1 MKIKIKLFFILKHLE
16 LVLNDNLKE
25 AFIIGVDEK
34 AKERLRRLTES
45 KKVTPIDIENILSTS
60 SSSPSSSSFSVSSSS
75 SSESAS
81 NSFSSYTQAEAATRV
96 NHSLNTDKINSDTSV
111 QLLNT
116 EKSSYQRLSLND
128 SNTSSSF
135 SSFKSYKSSL
145 DHRSEL
151 PPLPPQSQQPKMV
164 KHQQQNQTQTFHSL
178 NPFHE
183 RFDADNSMP
192 EKALNT
198 TFNSSTNNINININT
213 STNGLIQIK
222 NQINSGTS
230 SNSSFSSL
238 KKQRAPL
245 APNSPLIKET
255 NVAATVHHKPFVLI
269 KDNQLK
275 SINLIHHNHHVNTIT
290 NTTMTPTTSMGN
302 HSTKSNKSVLSSASN
317 STTNCDDIQLS
328 SSSSSSSTTP
338 STSSKSSNQQQQQQ
352 SASILSSPVQSNQM
366 DNPSISP
373 NYCSTSS
380 VSSNSLP
387 SPQPLS
393 QHTNVMDPNNIGVID
408 IPIDSSHREMAIDCP
423 DNFVPEI
430 KTRPCYPPQQID
442 TTILHQEA
450 KSVSSSS
457 SSSSKKKSS
466 SNKKNKKI
474 KKKTATNTL
483 TPSITASSSTSVT
496 PSTNTTL
503 NVSNTSE
510 LHLIAP
516 TTTKNF
522 SKNNKNESASHQ
534 NMSASLSS
542 IQYIDD
548 EVRTKA
554 VANVVIGHATTS
566 PLSLLNA
573 EINGLD
579 CTSKISIGK
588 KLFEK
593 QKQHTVTNGGNTSP
607 FLRNNSLRHGQATS
621 AQFKYGAVNS
631 GFQIDDEE
639 TFQSPLNIDNNSKAD
654 DLVELDNN
662 TDDELT
668 KVKNVRPPTPP
679 VRADTLLLSSVNAID
694 IDIADNQNS
703 PSSTTSLD
711 AFFKSIQTK
720 AFNIDELKSSSSSEY
735 IEIQDLFKNIDFIQ
749 NKLDEIKNSNSL
761 SNSCV
766 SYESLKQ
773 SQAIDFSLSNLM
785 DNDLAEKLFKACN
798 QDVNLL
804 RKMCETKNFR
814 NTLDLYNRLIK
825 LNANVPLKPLASNA
839 QELADEVF
847 IYLHS

>member
-1 MKIKIKLFFILKHLE
+1 M
-16 LVLNDNLKE
+16 LNDNLKE

-34 AKERLRRLTES
+34 AKERLKRLTES

-75 SSESAS
+75 SSDSAS
-81 NSFSSYTQAEAATRV
+81 NSFSSCTQAEAATRV

-116 EKSSYQRLSLND
+116 EKSSHQRLSLND

-145 DHRSEL
+145 DHRSDL

-192 EKALNT
+192 EKALST
-198 TFNSSTNNINININT
+198 PFNSSTNNINININT

-222 NQINSGTS
+222 NQINSSTS

-255 NVAATVHHKPFVLI
+255 NEVAPVHHKPFVLI

-275 SINLIHHNHHVNTIT
+275 SINLIHHNHHAIKTT
-290 NTTMTPTTSMGN
+290 TTTMTTTTSIGN

-393 QHTNVMDPNNIGVID
+393 HHTNVIDPNNLGVID

-442 TTILHQEA
+442 NSILHQEA
-450 KSVSSSS
+450 KSVSSSSS

-474 KKKTATNTL
+474 KKKTAINTP
-483 TPSITASSSTSVT
+483 TPSITASSSTSAT

-516 TTTKNF
+516 ITTKNS
-522 SKNNKNESASHQ
+522 SKNNKNESVGHQ

-554 VANVVIGHATTS
+554 VANAVVGHATIS

-579 CTSKISIGK
+579 CTSKISMGK

-593 QKQHTVTNGGNTSP
+593 QRQQTVTSGGNTSP
-607 FLRNNSLRHGQATS
+607 FLRNNSLRHGQTTTAP
-621 AQFKYGAVNS
+621 FKYGAVNS

-639 TFQSPLNIDNNSKAD
+639 TFQSPLDIDKNSKTD

-694 IDIADNQNS
+694 IDIADNEKS

-735 IEIQDLFKNIDFIQ
+735 IEIQDLFKNIDLIQ

-825 LNANVPLKPLASNA
+825 LNANVPLKPMTSNA

-847 IYLHS
+847 IYLYF